1 MIRVIRVVRGRDGGL
16 LDAAALER
24 FVREARAAGRRIVFT
39 NGVFDLLHPGH
50 VRYLQA
56 ARAHG
61 DLLIVGLNSDAS
73 VRRNK
78 GPERPINPE
87 DERAEVLAALAC
99 VDAVSIFDDDT
110 PADIIR
116 RVQPDVLVKGS
127 DWPADQIVG
136 RDTVEA
142 RGGRVVLEPVEQ
154 GYSTS
159 AIIDRAR
166 HLKGGSTSRPLQDAR
181 HNRSAIHEYDGV
193 HEPPLQVRPRA
204 VR

>member
-1 MIRVIRVVRGRDGGL
+1 VSERV
-16 LDAAALER
+16 LDAAGLDR
-24 FVREARAAGRRIVFT
+24 FVRDARAAGKRIVFT

-50 VRYLQA
+50 LRYLQA
-56 ARAHG
+56 AREHG
-61 DLLIVGLNSDAS
+61 DALIVGLNSDAS

-78 GPERPINPE
+78 GQERPINSE
-87 DERAEVLAALAC
+87 NERAEVLSALAS

-116 RVQPDVLVKGS
+116 RVQPDILVKGA

-142 RGGRVVLEPVEQ
+142 RGGRVILVPVEQ

-159 AIIDRAR
+159 AIIEKIRGR
-166 HLKGGSTSRPLQDAR
+166 
-181 HNRSAIHEYDGV
+181 
-193 HEPPLQVRPRA
+193 
-204 VR
+204 

>member
-1 MIRVIRVVRGRDGGL
+1 VTAGL
-16 LDAAALER
+16 LDADALDR

-61 DLLIVGLNSDAS
+61 DLLIVGINSDAS

-87 DERAEVLAALAC
+87 EERAEVLAALAC
-99 VDAVSIFDDDT
+99 VDAVSVFDDDT

-142 RGGRVVLEPVEQ
+142 RGGRVILEPVEQ

-159 AIIDRAR
+159 AIIDKAR
-166 HLKGGSTSRPLQDAR
+166 GG
-181 HNRSAIHEYDGV
+181 
-193 HEPPLQVRPRA
+193 
-204 VR
+204 